1 MPEGVHVKLVVIFAV
16 VGVLTLI
23 IIKDA
28 IDIVE
33 RVRECRNPVFYLEEV
48 RGSVPSPLSLLFFLW

>member
-1 MPEGVHVKLVVIFAV
+1 MPEGVHIKLIGIFAV
-16 VGVLTLI
+16 VGVLTLF

-28 IDIVE
+28 TVIVE

-48 RGSVPSPLSLLFFLW
+48 RGSVPSPLLLFLLR